1 MSPHDPNEPEEN
13 VRRPIKRKQVSSDQL
28 LRLLNERLEGY
39 GHCHTCRFVGP
50 IRVLEEVADDGRNW
64 SRFVPFVCSDGVGSG
79 CKRIAERILDDAS
92 LEYNVRPR

>member
-1 MSPHDPNEPEEN
+1 MSSRERDEPDEHTP
-13 VRRPIKRKQVSSDQL
+13 RPIKRKQVSPDRL

-50 IRVLEEVADDGRNW
+50 IRALGDLAEDGRNW

-79 CKRIAERILDDAS
+79 CKRIAERILEDAA
-92 LEYNVRPR
+92 LEYNLRNG